1 MCFVTCLCAGYLQ
14 AEAMYEDDEMAGGFG
29 SQSSG
34 TGTTKIPFRAE
45 FKKENEKD
53 KK

>member
-1 MCFVTCLCAGYLQ
+1 
-14 AEAMYEDDEMAGGFG
+14 MYEDDEMAGGFG